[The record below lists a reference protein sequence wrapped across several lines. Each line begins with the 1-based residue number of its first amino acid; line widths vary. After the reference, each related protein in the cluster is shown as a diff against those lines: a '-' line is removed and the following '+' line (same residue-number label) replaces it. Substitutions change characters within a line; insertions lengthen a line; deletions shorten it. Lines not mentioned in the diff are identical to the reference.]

1 MEELN
6 LLLNGDFNFKRFD
19 KSNVK
24 GIDHINKRNI
34 DIDAKLLER
43 VQNVF
48 LRDNVDFTDH
58 LWEILLSKLLL
69 LRAKIDYIY
78 IYIYTLINFVFF

>member
-6 LLLNGDFNFKRFD
+6 LLLNGDFNFKRSD

-24 GIDHINKRNI
+24 GIDINKRNI

-58 LWEILLSKLLL
+58 LWEIFMSKLFL
-69 LRAKIDYIY
+69 
-78 IYIYTLINFVFF
+78 

>member
-6 LLLNGDFNFKRFD
+6 LLLNGDFSFKRFD

-24 GIDHINKRNI
+24 GIDHINKGNI

-43 VQNVF
+43 IQNVF
-48 LRDNVDFTDH
+48 LRDNVDFTDR
-58 LWEILLSKLLL
+58 LWEILISE
-69 LRAKIDYIY
+69 
-78 IYIYTLINFVFF
+78 